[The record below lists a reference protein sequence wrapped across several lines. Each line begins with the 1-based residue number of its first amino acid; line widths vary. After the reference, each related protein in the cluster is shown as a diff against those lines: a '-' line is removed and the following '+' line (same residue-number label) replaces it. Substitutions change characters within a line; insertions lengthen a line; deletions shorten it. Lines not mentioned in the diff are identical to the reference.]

1 MGVPPPLAVEVK
13 TMISRGNKASPP
25 PGISSTLPPWK
36 IFVCTMHPC
45 HLVSGTDL
53 HIQENTFKVRFN
65 SLNRGRLSICVPME
79 VCIYGLYK
87 PSTGKVDN

>member
-1 MGVPPPLAVEVK
+1 MGVTPPPVEVK
-13 TMISRGNKASPP
+13 TMISRGNKASPPP

-65 SLNRGRLSICVPME
+65 SLNRERLSIPVPME
-79 VCIYGLYK
+79 VSIYGLYK
-87 PSTGKVDN
+87 PSTGKIDN